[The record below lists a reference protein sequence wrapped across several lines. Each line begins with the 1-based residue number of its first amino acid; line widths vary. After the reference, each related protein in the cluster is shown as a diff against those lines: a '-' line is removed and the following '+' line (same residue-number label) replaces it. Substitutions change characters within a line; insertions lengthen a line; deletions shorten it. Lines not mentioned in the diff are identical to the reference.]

1 MAKARQISSKA
12 EEKVKTKNKK
22 KQSVSEQTSFPS
34 SANALEF
41 PLYVAGKPH
50 FSGQWLEVKHKYRG
64 EVYAKVALANDEIL
78 EQAIQSAVK
87 AESEMAQLKPFQ
99 KQKILLDCVAK
110 FNAQREELTEILIA
124 EGGKPRTAAA
134 AEVERLINTFQ
145 IAADAVTQLDDG
157 RLIPL
162 AVTQA
167 ASAYTGM
174 VKHVPIGAVS
184 LISPFNFPLNLT
196 AHKIAPA
203 IAAGCP
209 FVLKPA
215 SITPVSA
222 LKIAE
227 VLAQT
232 DLPKGAF
239 SILPCPREQA
249 DVLVTDDRFKL
260 LSFTGSDVVGWD
272 MKARAG
278 RKKVTLE
285 LGGNAAVL
293 IEPDTEIT
301 DALVDRLIGGAYGHA
316 GQVCISVQRILA
328 HADIYTEL
336 KKKLLAKLKSLKA
349 ADPDLKTTLV
359 GPMIKE
365 DEAIRLKKWV
375 DKAVKNGAKV
385 LVGGQVSGVLF
396 EPTLLEN
403 VDEQLEVYKDEVF
416 GPVAILE
423 KYKSFEKGIQK
434 INSSRFGLQAGVYT
448 QNLNKMMYA
457 WEHLQV
463 GGVIINDIP
472 SFRVDNMP
480 YGGVKDSGLGR
491 EGIQSAIRD
500 MQEERLLAIKQ

>member
-1 MAKARQISSKA
+1 MRLNTLKNTESK
-12 EEKVKTKNKK
+12 EEDRFMVKVKT
-22 KQSVSEQTSFPS
+22 QIQDY
-34 SANALEF
+34 
-41 PLYVAGKPH
+41 PLYVAGQAQQ
-50 FSGQWLEVKHKYRG
+50 SGAWLDIYDKYRG
-64 EVYAKVALANDEIL
+64 EVYARVALADSKIL
-78 EQAIQSAVK
+78 EKAIKAAQK
-87 AESEMAQLKPFQ
+87 AEAEMAALEPFQ
-99 KQKILLDCVAK
+99 KQKILLHCVK
-110 FNAQREELTEILIA
+110 RFNEMRDELAEILIA
-124 EGGKPRTAAA
+124 EGGKPRKAAV

-145 IAADAVTQLDDG
+145 IAADAVTQIDDG
-157 RLIPL
+157 RMLPL
-162 AVTQA
+162 AVTAA
-167 ASAYTGM
+167 ASGYRGM

-215 SITPVSA
+215 SLTPISA

-227 VLAQT
+227 VLAET
-232 DLPKGAF
+232 DLPKNAF
-239 SILPCPREQA
+239 SVLPCPRELA

-293 IEPDTEIT
+293 IEADTELN
-301 DALVDRLIGGAYGHA
+301 DAFIDRLIGGAFNHA

-328 HADIYTEL
+328 HESIYAEL
-336 KKKLLAKLKSLKA
+336 KKKLVAKLKKIKA
-349 ADPDLKTTLV
+349 ADPTLDSTMV
-359 GPMIKE
+359 GPMIKA
-365 DEAIRLKKWV
+365 DEAKRLKKWLE
-375 DKAVKNGAKV
+375 KAVKKGAKV
-385 LVGGQVSGVLF
+385 LSGGEVKGVMF
-396 EPTLLEN
+396 DPTLLEN
-403 VDEQLEVYKDEVF
+403 VDAQLEVYKDEVF
-416 GPVAILE
+416 GPLAILE
-423 KYKSFEKGIQK
+423 SYTDFEQGIAR
-434 INSSRFGLQAGVYT
+434 INQSRFGLQAGVYT
-448 QNLNKMMYA
+448 QNLSKMMYA
-457 WEHLQV
+457 WDHLHV

-500 MQEERLLAIKQ
+500 MQEERILVIKL

>member
-1 MAKARQISSKA
+1 MGSTAVQPY
-12 EEKVKTKNKK
+12 NDY
-22 KQSVSEQTSFPS
+22 
-34 SANALEF
+34 
-41 PLYVAGKPH
+41 PLYVAGKPVET
-50 FSGQWLEVKHKYRG
+50 GAWLEVKHKYSQ
-64 EVYAKVALANDEIL
+64 ELYARVALADAKTL
-78 EQAIQSAVK
+78 EQAIQAAAA
-87 AESEMAQLKPFQ
+87 AEAEMAALKPFQ
-99 KQKILLDCVAK
+99 KQNILLHCVQRFK
-110 FNAQREELTEILIA
+110 EIREELTTILIA
-124 EGGKPRTAAA
+124 EGGKPRKAAA

-145 IAADAVTQLDDG
+145 IAADAVTQMDQG
-157 RLIPL
+157 RILPL
-162 AVTQA
+162 AVTA
-167 ASAYTGM
+167 AAADYQGM
-174 VKHVPIGAVS
+174 VKQMPIGAVS

-215 SITPVSA
+215 SLTPISA

-227 VLAQT
+227 ILAET
-232 DLPKGAF
+232 DLPKNAF
-239 SILPCPREQA
+239 SVLPCPRDLA

-285 LGGNAAVL
+285 LGGNAAVM

-301 DALVDRLIGGAYGHA
+301 EALINRLIAGAYGHA
-316 GQVCISVQRILA
+316 GQVCISVQRILV
-328 HADIYTEL
+328 HQDIY
-336 KKKLLAKLKSLKA
+336 KDVRDKLVQQVKNLKA
-349 ADPDLKTTLV
+349 ADPDLESTLA
-359 GPMIKE
+359 GPMIKAT
-365 DEAIRLKKWV
+365 EAQRLQRWL
-375 DKAVKNGAKV
+375 DSAVAQGTRVLAGGELNGV
-385 LVGGQVSGVLF
+385 MF

-403 VDEQLEVYKDEVF
+403 VDRHLEIYRDEVF

-423 KYKSFEKGIQK
+423 AYADFKSGIAS
-434 INSSRFGLQAGVYT
+434 INNSRFGLQAGVYT
-448 QNLNKMMYA
+448 QNLQNMLYA
-457 WEHLQV
+457 WDHLQV

-500 MQEERLLAIKQ
+500 MQEERMLVIKT

>member
-1 MAKARQISSKA
+1 A
-12 EEKVKTKNKK
+12 
-22 KQSVSEQTSFPS
+22 
-34 SANALEF
+34 
-41 PLYVAGKPH
+41 
-50 FSGQWLEVKHKYRG
+50 
-64 EVYAKVALANDEIL
+64 
-78 EQAIQSAVK
+78 
-87 AESEMAQLKPFQ
+87 
-99 KQKILLDCVAK
+99 
-110 FNAQREELTEILIA
+110 ELTEILIA
-124 EGGKPRTAAA
+124 EGGKPSKAAA

-157 RLIPL
+157 RMIPL
-162 AVTQA
+162 AVTAA
-167 ASAYTGM
+167 ASGYQGM
-174 VKHVPIGAVS
+174 MKYAPVGAVS

-215 SITPVSA
+215 SLTPISA

-227 VLAQT
+227 VLAET

-239 SILPCPREQA
+239 SILPCPRGLA

-278 RKKVTLE
+278 RKKVILE
-285 LGGNAAVL
+285 LGGNAAVM
-293 IEPDTEIT
+293 IDADTEIS
-301 DALVDRLIGGAYGHA
+301 DALVNRLIGGAYNHA
-316 GQVCISVQRILA
+316 GQVCISVQRILV
-328 HADIYTEL
+328 HADVYAEL
-336 KKKLLAKLKSLKA
+336 KTKLVTQLKKIKA
-349 ADPDLKTTLV
+349 ADPRLDSTLV

-365 DEAIRLKKWV
+365 SEALRLKKWV
-375 DKAVKNGAKV
+375 DKAVKKGANL
-385 LVGGQVSGVLF
+385 LVGGELNGVMF

-403 VDEQLEVYKDEVF
+403 VDDSLEVYKDEVF
-416 GPVAILE
+416 GPVAIIE
-423 KYKSFEKGIQK
+423 KYESFEQGIEQ

-448 QNLNKMMYA
+448 QNLNKMLYA
-457 WEHLQV
+457 WDHLHV

-491 EGIQSAIRD
+491 EGVQYAIRD
-500 MQEERLLAIKQ
+500 MQEERILAIKK